1 MLLQNVKEKVEKE
14 VIDELLK
21 HQEIK
26 VGAQN
31 EADSGAESRGA
42 VRSRRSGNSDL
53 SSVESRILSVL

>member
-26 VGAQN
+26 VSAQN
-31 EADSGAESRGA
+31 EADSGTESRGV

-53 SSVESRILSVL
+53 SPV